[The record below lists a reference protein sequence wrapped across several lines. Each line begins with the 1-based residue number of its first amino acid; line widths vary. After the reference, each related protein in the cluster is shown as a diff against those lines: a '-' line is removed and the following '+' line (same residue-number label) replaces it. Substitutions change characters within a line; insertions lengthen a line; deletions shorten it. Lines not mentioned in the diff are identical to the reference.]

1 MTHFNWWI
9 DGGIIGVYL
18 VATMVVGIMVR
29 KYVGKVEHF
38 LVAGREVDV
47 FLGIASLAA
56 TEFGV
61 VTCMY
66 TAQFG
71 YKYGFAGAT
80 PGILMA
86 LAMFLVG
93 VTGFCINPLR
103 HAGVI
108 TIPELFEKRFGPRVR
123 WAAGVVI
130 VLGGLLNMGV
140 FLRLTG
146 EFLVLVGGFDVAQ
159 LDRNVLLMMTVLL
172 LLGTIYTVVG
182 GMLSVLVTDFL
193 QFIVVSTGLL
203 AVTVLILAKIG
214 WAPLAST
221 VAQRHG
227 DGGFNPFL
235 CQGLGWQFV
244 LFTALNCLA
253 GAITWQTTISR
264 LLASKDARTGRRIYT
279 RTSFF
284 FACRFVLPGI
294 WGIAAL
300 AVLAPEA
307 FAGLPSAFQGQNM
320 SLYAMPLFLSRF
332 VPVGLMGLLLAA
344 MLAADM
350 SSTSSYMI
358 TWASVI
364 YNDILAP
371 LRKTPWSERRGLLWN
386 RVIVSLIGVFL
397 LFYGLL
403 YPLKGD
409 VYAYLLV
416 TGTIYSASISTM
428 LIACCYWKRANNWG
442 ATAAIIVG
450 AVIPIACLVFEQLRN
465 MPPDEVQL
473 WRCYSGMG
481 TFAATAAAMVLFSLL
496 KPRAHKPV
504 LAPGVAD
511 LT

>member
-18 VATMVVGIMVR
+18 VATMVVGILVR

-61 VTCMY
+61 ITCMY
-66 TAQFG
+66 TAQNG

-80 PGILMA
+80 PGILLA
-86 LAMFLVG
+86 LATFLVG
-93 VTGFCINPLR
+93 VTGFCIDPLR
-103 HAGVI
+103 RAGVM

-140 FLRLTG
+140 FLRITG
-146 EFLVLVGGFDVAQ
+146 EFLVLVGGFDVSN
-159 LDRNVLLMMTVLL
+159 LDRNVLVMMTALL

-193 QFIVVSTGLL
+193 QFIVMSTGLL
-203 AVTVLILAKIG
+203 AVTVLILMKIG
-214 WAPLAST
+214 WEPLAAT
-221 VAQRHG
+221 VAERHG

-235 CQGLGWQFV
+235 CPGMGWQYV
-244 LFTALNCLA
+244 LFNALECVA

-264 LLASKDARTGRRIYT
+264 LLASKDAKTGRKIYT

-300 AVLAPEA
+300 AILTPGALD
-307 FAGLPSAFQGQNM
+307 GLPQTFQEQDM
-320 SLYAMPLFLSRF
+320 SLYAMPVFLSRF

-364 YNDILAP
+364 YNDVLAP

-386 RVIVSLIGVFL
+386 RVIVSLIGAFL

-416 TGTIYSASISTM
+416 TGTIYMASISTM

-450 AVIPIACLVFEQLRN
+450 AVIPIACLVFEQFRKMTPN
-465 MPPDEVQL
+465 EVQL
-473 WRCYSGMG
+473 WRSYTGIG
-481 TFAATAAAMVLFSLL
+481 TFAATGAAMVLFSRL
-496 KPRAHKPV
+496 KPH
-504 LAPGVAD
+504 AD
-511 LT
+511 ASALRRSVGDS